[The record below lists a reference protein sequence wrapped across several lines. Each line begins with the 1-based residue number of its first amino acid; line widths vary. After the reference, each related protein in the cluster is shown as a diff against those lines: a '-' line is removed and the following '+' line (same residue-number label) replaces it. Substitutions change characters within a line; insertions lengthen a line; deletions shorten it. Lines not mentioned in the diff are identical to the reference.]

1 MAGGALRG
9 IRGGIRVVRLRE
21 IQESLAELG

>member
-9 IRGGIRVVRLRE
+9 IRGGIRVVRLRL
-21 IQESLAELG
+21 QESLAELG